1 MNDKLKKKKADKSAR
16 QKRYME
22 HQKMLCVTLH
32 KKGDED
38 IIVITKLGVVI
49 RTSLKQVA
57 KTGRNTQGVKII
69 KISDKEC
76 VKSLTSLKSEEIEEE
91 QPVVEEQPNE

>member
-1 MNDKLKKKKADKSAR
+1 MNSTEKTGALAITR
-16 QKRYME
+16 VVE
-22 HQKMLCVTLH
+22 
-32 KKGDED
+32 GDED

-76 VKSLTSLKSEEIEEE
+76 VKSLTSLKSENIEEE
-91 QPVVEEQPNE
+91 QPVEEEQPNE